1 MGNFSA
7 ICFSVNNVTIVLE
20 VAYSGLGQVRVMLF
34 LCWQLA
40 RIVMFCCILFSDIV
54 SLIFYDLAP

>member
-20 VAYSGLGQVRVMLF
+20 VAYSGLWASSCYVVF
-34 LCWQLA
+34 VLA
-40 RIVMFCCILFSDIV
+40 VGKDSNVLLYFIQ
-54 SLIFYDLAP
+54 